1 MEKKAY
7 LAGGCFWGL
16 EAKMQSLPGV
26 IETEVGYAGGIT
38 KNPTYLDVCRDT
50 TGHVETVFV
59 VYEPDQLS
67 YQQLLE
73 AFFSFHD
80 PTTCCAQG
88 ITFGTQYRS
97 CIFYLTEEEKQIA
110 EQVIAFLEVSG
121 IYNKP
126 IVTRIVPLEE
136 FYPAEE
142 YHQDYY
148 RRHGLIDKL

>member
-16 EAKMQSLPGV
+16 EAKLQTLPGV

-38 KNPTYLDVCRDT
+38 KKPTYVDVCRDT
-50 TGHVETVFV
+50 TGHAETVLV
-59 VYEPDQLS
+59 VYESQQLS
-67 YQQLLE
+67 YEQLLE

-97 CIFYLTEEEKQIA
+97 CIFYLTE
-110 EQVIAFLEVSG
+110 
-121 IYNKP
+121 
-126 IVTRIVPLEE
+126 
-136 FYPAEE
+136 
-142 YHQDYY
+142 
-148 RRHGLIDKL
+148 